1 MWARGYSLLN
11 IQHEVEICSE
21 AAVNWAS
28 YCREICLLS
37 YVDNP
42 EQLGGEGKTVE
53 IDMFMLRIILIKL
66 FLDESKFGRR
76 KFWRGH
82 RVDGYWVFGGVERES
97 GRVFMEV
104 VEKRDADTLIPL
116 LEKWVK
122 KGSTVVSDCWKAYSN
137 MQGYRHLTVFKFYCD
152 LRVQHYR

>member
-53 IDMFMLRIILIKL
+53 IYMFMLRIILIKL
-66 FLDESKFGRR
+66 FLDESL
-76 KFWRGH
+76 
-82 RVDGYWVFGGVERES
+82 GVES
-97 GRVFMEV
+97 FGVGTV
-104 VEKRDADTLIPL
+104 L
-116 LEKWVK
+116 
-122 KGSTVVSDCWKAYSN
+122 TVVGCSEGWNA
-137 MQGYRHLTVFKFYCD
+137 RAAVF
-152 LRVQHYR
+152 LWR